1 MEMKEYKAPEM
12 EVIEMKYSQALL
24 DGSPVHNDDDP
35 VSGGGD
41 GDPILNPAD

>member
-24 DGSPVHNDDDP
+24 DGSITDGTTP
-35 VSGGGD
+35 GLGGD
-41 GDPILNPAD
+41 GEPGVDIPD

>member
-24 DGSPVHNDDDP
+24 DGSVID
-35 VSGGGD
+35 SGSENEGTGNAE
-41 GDPILNPAD
+41 GF

>member
-1 MEMKEYKAPEM
+1 MEKYMAPEM
-12 EVIEMKYSQALL
+12 EVIEMKYHQALL
-24 DGSPVHNDDDP
+24 DGSAVHNDDDP